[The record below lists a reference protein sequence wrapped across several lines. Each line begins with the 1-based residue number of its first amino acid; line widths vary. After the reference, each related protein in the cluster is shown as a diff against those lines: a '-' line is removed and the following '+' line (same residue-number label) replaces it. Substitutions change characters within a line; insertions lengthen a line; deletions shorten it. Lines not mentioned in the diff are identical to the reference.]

1 MAHSLVRIKGSLTNT
16 PHLIDQNSF
25 NSVMEYVNKRI
36 EGNVDITQKE
46 MASWG
51 DVDGD
56 FSGRYH
62 DDIKTGVMHI
72 SGPLTYKTSGWEAF
86 CGGTSYEMLKGQ
98 MEYFAE
104 KGAKTVAMLVDSGGG
119 QAHGMMDSANYMRKL
134 ADDAGIKIVAYVD
147 GISASAAYGIS
158 CIADEIV
165 MSADS
170 QTGSIGVLIQLYNDS
185 KYLEKIGYERTFI
198 TAGANK
204 VPWDAEGKFTESFI
218 SGLQE
223 QVDTLYEGFT
233 SHVATHRSLSV
244 EAVKATEAG
253 VFMAQQS
260 VELGLADSI
269 MTAEEFHEYLSTYAE
284 NNLEGTE
291 MRNLFKLNSQ
301 EDTTEMAKL
310 EEMQAALNDKE
321 ALLSA
326 SQEAVTALGAQLTAS
341 AAALTDLT
349 ARLEAMEGEKA
360 LAKTESRKAALA
372 AQVPA
377 DQLDASLAAYA
388 GLDDASFAFMV
399 GQLKTVKDARA
410 ANMEELGG
418 EGQDSPAPA
427 VEANATESIRQAG
440 IEAAKAAYGRK

>member
-56 FSGRYH
+56 FSSRYH

-233 SHVATHRSLSV
+233 SHVAAHRSLSV

-291 MRNLFKLNSQ
+291 MRNLFKLNKQ
-301 EDTTEMAKL
+301 EDQTEMAQL
-310 EEMQAALNDKE
+310 EEMQAALAQKE

-326 SQEAVTALGAQLTAS
+326 SQEAVTALGAQL
-341 AAALTDLT
+341 AAHTSNLEALT
-349 ARLEAMEGEKA
+349 AKLEALEGEKA
-360 LAKTESRKAALA
+360 QAKADSRKASLA

-377 DQLDASLAAYA
+377 DQLEASLTAYA
-388 GLDDASFAFMV
+388 ALDDASFSFMV
-399 GQLKTVKDARA
+399 GQLKAGKDARA
-410 ANMEELGG
+410 AAMAEVGG
-418 EGQDSPAPA
+418 EGQDSEAPV
-427 VEANATESIRQAG
+427 VEADATESIRQAG

>member
-1 MAHSLVRIKGSLTNT
+1 MAHSLIRIKGSLTNT

-36 EGNVDITQKE
+36 EGNADITQKE
-46 MASWG
+46 MATWG

-56 FSGRYH
+56 FTSRYF
-62 DDIKTGVMHI
+62 DDIKTGVMNI

-98 MEYFAE
+98 MEYFVD

-185 KYLEKIGYERTFI
+185 KFLEKMGYERTFI

-204 VPWDAEGKFTESFI
+204 VPWDKEGAFTEAFI
-218 SGLQE
+218 DGLQE

-233 SHVATHRSLSV
+233 SHVAAHRSLSV
-244 EAVKATEAG
+244 EAVKGTEAG

-269 MTAEEFHEYLSTYAE
+269 MTPEEFHEYLSTYAE

-291 MRNLFKLNSQ
+291 MRNLFKLNTQ
-301 EDTTEMAKL
+301 EGTTEMAQL
-310 EEMQAALNDKE
+310 EELQTALTEKE
-321 ALLSA
+321 ALLST
-326 SQEAVTALGAQLTAS
+326 SQEAVTALTAQLTQNTAS
-341 AAALTDLT
+341 LEELTAKLAAL
-349 ARLEAMEGEKA
+349 EGEKA
-360 LAKTESRKAALA
+360 QAKADSRRASLA
-372 AQVPA
+372 AQVPE
-377 DQLDASLAAYA
+377 DQLEASLSAYA
-388 GLDDASFAFMV
+388 ALDDTAFAFMV
-399 GQLKTVKDARA
+399 GQLKAGKDARA
-410 ANMEELGG
+410 EAMNELGG
-418 EGQDSPAPA
+418 EGQNSEAPA
-427 VEANATESIRQAG
+427 VETSVTEAIRKAG
-440 IEAAKAAYGRK
+440 VEAAKTTYGRK